1 MSSLVTDIRL
11 ITTDDAEVITEHL
24 RRDREAKARWD
35 PAFPPDYYTLDG
47 QRRRI
52 ERMLGRYR
60 SGESWPGVIL
70 AGQSVIGQITV
81 QEILQ
86 RAWRKASI
94 GYWVGTPQQG
104 QGHATRAVGLVAR
117 LMARDLGLHR
127 AEAWTQI
134 ENTASQNVLRK
145 NRFLPIGIA
154 RSHIFTVGA
163 WHDEIMWERLLE
175 E

>member
-1 MSSLVTDIRL
+1 MSRPVTHIRL
-11 ITTDDAEVITEHL
+11 ISTGDAEAITEHI
-24 RRDREAKARWD
+24 RRDREAKARWE
-35 PAFPPDYYTLDG
+35 PAYPPDYFTLDG

-52 ERMLGRYR
+52 ERMLARHR
-60 SGESWPGVIL
+60 DGESWPAVIL
-70 AGQSVIGQITV
+70 EGKTVIGQITV

-86 RAWRKASI
+86 RAWRKGSI
-94 GYWVGTPQQG
+94 GYWIGAPHQG
-104 QGHATRAVGLVAR
+104 RGHATRAVELILG
-117 LMARDLGLHR
+117 LMAQDLGLHR
-127 AEAWTQI
+127 AEAVTQI

>member
-1 MSSLVTDIRL
+1 MGSPATDIRL
-11 ITTDDAEVITEHL
+11 ITIGDAGAITEHIM
-24 RRDREAKARWD
+24 RDRETKGRWE
-35 PAFPPDYYTLDG
+35 PAYPPDYFTLDG

-52 ERMLGRYR
+52 ERMLARHR
-60 SGESWPGVIL
+60 DGESWPGVIV
-70 AGQSVIGQITV
+70 AGQTVIGQVTV

-94 GYWVGTPQQG
+94 GYWVGTPYQG
-104 QGHATRAVGLVAR
+104 QGHATQAVSLVVR
-117 LMARDLGLHR
+117 LMTRDLGLHR
-127 AEAWTQI
+127 AEAFTQI

-154 RSHIFTVGA
+154 RSHIYTVGS

>member
-1 MSSLVTDIRL
+1 MSSPATDIRL
-11 ITTDDAEVITEHL
+11 ITLHDADAITEHL
-24 RRDREAKARWD
+24 RRDRETKGRWE
-35 PAFPPDYYTLDG
+35 PAYPPDYFTLDG
-47 QRRRI
+47 QRQRI
-52 ERMLGRYR
+52 ERMLGRHR
-60 SGESWPGVIL
+60 DGESWPGVIL
-70 AGQSVIGQITV
+70 AGQTVIGQITV

-94 GYWVGTPQQG
+94 GYWIGSPYQG
-104 QGHATRAVGLVAR
+104 QGHATRAVGLVVR
-117 LMARDLGLHR
+117 LMREDLGLHR
-127 AEAWTQI
+127 AEAFTQI

-145 NRFLPIGIA
+145 NRFLPIGIT

>member
-1 MSSLVTDIRL
+1 MSSPVTDIRL
-11 ITTDDAEVITEHL
+11 ISAGDAEAITEHL
-24 RRDREAKARWD
+24 RRDADTNARWE
-35 PAFPPDYYTLDG
+35 PAYSPDYYTLDG

-52 ERMLGRYR
+52 ERMLARYR
-60 SGESWPGVIL
+60 DGESWPAVIVDDKT
-70 AGQSVIGQITV
+70 VIGQITV

-94 GYWVGTPQQG
+94 GYWIGTPHQG
-104 QGHATRAVGLVAR
+104 QGHATRAVDLVIQV
-117 LMARDLGLHR
+117 MTRDLGLHR
-127 AEAWTQI
+127 AEAFTQI
-134 ENTASQNVLRK
+134 ENTTSQHVLRK